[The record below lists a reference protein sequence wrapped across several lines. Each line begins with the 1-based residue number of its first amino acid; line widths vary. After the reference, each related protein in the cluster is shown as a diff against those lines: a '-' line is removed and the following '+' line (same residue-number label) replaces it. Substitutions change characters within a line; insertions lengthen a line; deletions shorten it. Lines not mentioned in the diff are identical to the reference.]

1 MYEAVKPIP
10 VLASLGGFFGL
21 FSLVTLFRHFPS
33 WPIGWKTLSIL
44 LILLCIAAV
53 VFAVRRLRML
63 NRRGCYVAVT
73 GDGLLIRMQSLEPE
87 FIPWSN
93 ISRASAGSRSR
104 IATIFIKDKKLVRH
118 IGGVFAKQ
126 QDADRFVK
134 QIEARIR
141 AIGADAPGGRSKG
154 AREL

>member
-1 MYEAVKPIP
+1 MA
-10 VLASLGGFFGL
+10 GFFGL
-21 FSLVTLFRHFPS
+21 FSLATLFRHFPS

-63 NRRGCYVAVT
+63 DRRERYVAVT
-73 GDGLLIRMQSLEPE
+73 GDGLLIRMHRLAPE

-93 ISRASAGSRSR
+93 ITRASASSRTR
-104 IATIFIKDKKLVRH
+104 AATIFIKDKKLVRH

-126 QDADRFVK
+126 QDTDRFVE

-141 AIGADAPGGRSKG
+141 AIGADAPGGRSK
-154 AREL
+154 ATRESWQ

>member
-1 MYEAVKPIP
+1 MYQAVKPIP
-10 VLASLGGFFGL
+10 VFASMAGFFGL

-33 WPIGWKTLSIL
+33 WPIEWKTISIL

-53 VFAVRRLRML
+53 AFAVRRLRML

-73 GDGLLIRMQSLEPE
+73 GDGLLIRMHRLAPE

-93 ISRASAGSRSR
+93 ITRASASSRTR
-104 IATIFIKDKKLVRH
+104 VATIFIKDKKLVRH

-126 QDADRFVK
+126 QDTDRFVE

-141 AIGADAPGGRSKG
+141 AIDANARRGRSKG
-154 AREL
+154 ARES